1 MAGTETT
8 STEMKNTKRL
18 ENWVR
23 QQAPAIGELV
33 PVSGDAGF
41 RQYFRTFVPRPDG
54 GVERSLIVMDASA
67 DRASCAPFVQMA
79 ELLSGNGLRAP
90 QIIASDLAQ
99 GYLLLED
106 LGRETYLEALAEVG
120 IEGADALYTAA
131 IDALV
136 NLQNIPCPPHFPCY
150 DEALLRRELALFPD
164 WYLQRHLGLA
174 VDGELRQRLDSIFD
188 VLVRKALAQPRV
200 LVHRDYMP
208 RNLMPA
214 SARSQN
220 AGEGQSDKRPGILDF
235 QDAVC
240 GPISYDPI
248 CLFKDAF
255 ISWPEV
261 RAVSWLEQYWQR
273 ARASGLPVPAQ
284 FSTFYADCDFMGV
297 QRHLKVIG
305 IFARLCYRDG
315 KPKYLEDAPRFFD
328 YLRGACARRTELAP
342 LHDLLDEIA
351 PKVTSA

>member
-1 MAGTETT
+1 MKSTET
-8 STEMKNTKRL
+8 L
-18 ENWVR
+18 ESWVR
-23 QQAPAIGELV
+23 QQVPAVGELV
-33 PVSGDAGF
+33 PVSGDAGL
-41 RQYFRTFVPRPDG
+41 RQYFRVVALRPDG
-54 GVERSLIVMDASA
+54 SAERSLIAMDASA
-67 DRASCAPFVQMA
+67 DRASCLPFTFMA
-79 ELLSGNGLRAP
+79 ELLSGSGLRAP
-90 QIIASDLAQ
+90 QILARDLGQ

-106 LGRETYLEALAEVG
+106 LGHETYLEALAQVG

-136 NLQNIPCPPHFPCY
+136 NLQNIPCPPLLPCY

-164 WYLQRHLGLA
+164 WYLQCHLGLT
-174 VDGELRQRLDSIFD
+174 VEGELRQRLDDIFD

-214 SARSQN
+214 SARSHS

-261 RAVSWLEQYWQR
+261 RAVGWLEQYWQR
-273 ARASGLPVPAQ
+273 ARASGLAVPAQ
-284 FSTFYADCDFMGV
+284 FSAFYADCDFMGAH
-297 QRHLKVIG
+297 RHLKVIG

-315 KPKYLEDAPRFFD
+315 KAKYLEDAPRFFD
-328 YLRGACARRTELAP
+328 YLRGACSRRSELTP
-342 LHDLLDEIA
+342 LLDLLDEIA
-351 PKVTSA
+351 PKVVSA